1 VDVDDKLD
9 ELTHLVEDAKAM
21 PLSASCI
28 VNRADVL
35 ALLDDIRGQLP
46 ETLRQADTIL
56 DDREAMIEQGH
67 REAERIVEDAHAEQA
82 RLVSEHEVYLAAV
95 REAEALRRDAERE
108 ADRMR
113 REVDDYVDAKLANFE
128 VALHKTLQAVERGR
142 DKIRGKYDF
151 EDAAPP
157 RDPSD

>member
-1 VDVDDKLD
+1 MDVDDKLD

-35 ALLDDIRGQLP
+35 ALLDDIRGLLP